1 MRPAWRHLEGNL
13 GMKAMPIESLDAKTI
28 DKFWR
33 WSDGFKDVLGIQKG
47 PMVLT
52 APLWG
57 F

>member
-47 PMVLT
+47 PVVLT